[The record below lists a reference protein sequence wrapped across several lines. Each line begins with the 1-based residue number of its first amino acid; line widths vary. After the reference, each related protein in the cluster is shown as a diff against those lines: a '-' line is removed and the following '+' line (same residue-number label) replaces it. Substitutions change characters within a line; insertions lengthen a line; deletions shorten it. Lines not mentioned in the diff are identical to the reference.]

1 MKKFVKALIIIL
13 VIIAVLVTAFFVGRK
28 ILNNQASKA
37 IQSLEKYTIVKG
49 DLSLVTI
56 GSGKIVSAD
65 VKTVIPS
72 GTLNEINV
80 KVGDIVKKGDILAK
94 YTDMKGTKLDL
105 TSDYEG
111 VITAIPS
118 TSTSLTAK
126 ATSAFEISGKAN
138 LQIDIQITEKEIYK
152 IKVDQ
157 TAEVYIEALNKTY
170 TGKVKRISYAGNTD
184 NDFTLYNV
192 TVSIDNISDDI
203 YLGMTGSAKINVET
217 KKDVYKVPVEA
228 VIEDGNKRYILKS
241 EWLNNTAKSQK
252 DYYAEVT
259 TGISDTDYV
268 ELLSGGADNLE
279 IVILSDSTS
288 RFPSFFRQS
297 GGTSK

>member
-1 MKKFVKALIIIL
+1 MKKFVKVLIIIL
-13 VIIAVLVTAFFVGRK
+13 IILAVLVTAFFVGRK
-28 ILNNQASKA
+28 ILNNQTSKA
-37 IQSLEKYTIVKG
+37 LQSLEKYTIVKS
-49 DLSLVTI
+49 DLALVTI

-65 VKTVIPS
+65 VKTIIPS
-72 GTLNEINV
+72 GTLNEISV

-105 TSDYEG
+105 TTDYDG

-170 TGKVKRISYAGNTD
+170 TGKVKRISYAGNTES
-184 NDFTLYNV
+184 DFTLYTV
-192 TVSIDNISDDI
+192 TVSIDNISNDI
-203 YLGMTGSAKINVET
+203 YLGMTGSAKINVEN

-241 EWLNNTAKSQK
+241 EWLNNTSRSQK
-252 DYYAEVT
+252 DYYVEVT

-279 IVILSDSTS
+279 IVILSDSNS